1 MLELVDFL
9 YIACIGAIGA
19 YISGLLGVGGGI
31 IFIPVLE
38 HYLIKSG
45 VSGTEL
51 VKFTLANSFFVIVFA
66 GLVIS
71 IKQHRAGNFYMKPVI
86 YTAIPG
92 IISSTLLTLLI
103 IHGQWYKP
111 AMFKTFFL
119 MMLIP
124 MTLRMFTRKE
134 HANRT
139 DTVLPGPLPFS
150 ITGFFTGIITS
161 LSGLGGGILMVPV
174 FSDFLKI
181 PIKIATSI
189 STGVI
194 PLFTL
199 ALIIPY
205 MAATPASISSFQF
218 GYVVFPLVAPLI
230 ISVVFVSPIG
240 VKAAHRMK
248 PLVLRLIFA
257 SITSLIILKE
267 LYQYFSK

>member
-1 MLELVDFL
+1 MLELIDFV
-9 YIACIGAIGA
+9 YIILIGSIGA

-38 HYLIKSG
+38 HYLTKSG
-45 VSGTEL
+45 ITGTEL

-71 IKQHRAGNFYMKPVI
+71 VKQYRSGNFHLKPVI

-92 IISSTLLTLLI
+92 IISSTILALLI
-103 IHGQWYKP
+103 KGSDWLTP
-111 AMFKTFFL
+111 AIFKTFFL

-124 MTLRMFTRKE
+124 MTIRMFTRKE
-134 HANRT
+134 LA
-139 DTVLPGPLPFS
+139 DEVIKPLPGPLLFS
-150 ITGFFTGIITS
+150 ITGFFTGIITG

-199 ALIIPY
+199 ALTITY
-205 MAATPASISSFQF
+205 MDASPASLSHWQL

-230 ISVVFVSPIG
+230 LSVIFISPMG
-240 VKAAHRMK
+240 VKAAHKMK

-257 SITSLIILKE
+257 SITSLIIIKE
-267 LYQYFSK
+267 LYTYFSR

>member
-1 MLELVDFL
+1 MLELTDFIF
-9 YIACIGAIGA
+9 IALMGAVGA

-45 VSGTEL
+45 ATGPEL

-66 GLVIS
+66 GIIIS
-71 IKQHRAGNFYMKPVI
+71 FKQYRSGNFYFKPVL
-86 YTAIPG
+86 YTAVPG
-92 IISSTLLTLLI
+92 IVSATILTLFI
-103 IHGQWYKP
+103 IKGDWYQP
-111 AMFKTFFL
+111 AIFKTFFL

-134 HANRT
+134 HSNQET
-139 DTVLPGPLPFS
+139 TLPQPKYFS
-150 ITGFFTGIITS
+150 ITGFFTGIITG

-174 FSDFLKI
+174 FSDILKI

-205 MAATPASISSFQF
+205 MSASPVKLDNWQL

-230 ISVVFVSPIG
+230 LSVWVFSPIG
-240 VKAAHRMK
+240 VRAAHRMK
-248 PLVLRLIFA
+248 PVTLRLIFA
-257 SITSLIILKE
+257 SITSLIIIKE
-267 LYQYFSK
+267 LYTYFNK